1 MRFVYVKSEQDR
13 DLMLAL
19 GYDLMKE
26 DKRNHIWI
34 FQNKNDI
41 AFDSDGKLDNV
52 GVKFVLS
59 NTLTF

>member
-13 DLMLAL
+13 DRMLAL
-19 GYDLMKE
+19 GYALVKE
-26 DKRNHIWI
+26 DKRNHIWV
-34 FQNKNDI
+34 FQNKNDV

>member
-19 GYDLMKE
+19 GYALMKE

>member
-19 GYDLMKE
+19 GYALMKE

-41 AFDSDGKLDNV
+41 EIGRAHV
-52 GVKFVLS
+52 
-59 NTLTF
+59 

>member
-19 GYDLMKE
+19 GYALLKE

>member
-19 GYDLMKE
+19 GYALMKE

-34 FQNKNDI
+34 FQNKHDI

>member
-19 GYDLMKE
+19 GYALMKE

-59 NTLTF
+59 NSITF